1 MKTDLLLEQ
10 FKKDMI
16 VKNLSPST
24 ISTYSSRI
32 RLFLEYFSKKDVR
45 KLSFEDIKEHLYF
58 LIKERNN
65 KASSI
70 KSSIG
75 AMKNF
80 YTLTLNIRWM
90 YKNLPVPKLQERLPV
105 VISKE
110 AVCKIINVTHNIKH
124 KAILL
129 LLYTSGVRIS
139 ELLNLKLQDFDSQ
152 RMQIRVLGKGD
163 KFRYTILSERCLE
176 ALRAY
181 WKEYK
186 PTNYLFNGLKNGKKY
201 SKSSVRNILKK
212 AVKKARVKQKVI
224 VHTMR
229 HSFATHL
236 LESGVNI
243 VIVKNLLGHNS
254 LRTTMRYIHLQKQ
267 PDLGKHPF
275 DSFL

>member
-10 FKKDMI
+10 FKKDMV
-16 VKNLSPST
+16 VKNLSPRT
-24 ISTYSSRI
+24 VETYSSRI
-32 RLFLEYFSKKDVR
+32 KLFLEYFSKKDVR
-45 KLSFEDIKEHLYF
+45 TLSFEDIKEHLYF

-70 KSSIG
+70 KTSIG

-110 AVCKIINVTHNIKH
+110 AVCKIIDVTHNIKH
-124 KAILL
+124 KAIFI

-139 ELLNLKLQDFDSQ
+139 ELLDLKLQDFDSQ

-163 KFRYTILSERCLE
+163 KYRYTILSGSCLKV
-176 ALRAY
+176 LRTY
-181 WKEYK
+181 WKEHR

-201 SKSSVRNILKK
+201 SQSSVRKILEK
-212 AVKKARVKQKVI
+212 AVKKAGVKQNVT

-236 LESGVNI
+236 LECGVNI
-243 VIVKNLLGHNS
+243 VAVKNLLGHTS
-254 LRTTMRYIHLQKQ
+254 LKTTMRYIHLQKQ
-267 PDLGKHPF
+267 PGLDKHPF
-275 DSFL
+275 DNFL